1 MLTRIL
7 KGWQFVSYGSYGSR
21 LIAAAALLH
30 VVVTVGLFVVGR
42 SQIAPSLIDRDGI
55 MESLAH
61 DSYDYR
67 REALGLP
74 IINEDDPGAEPQQ
87 PRHAHVKVLALEFAI
102 FGRFF
107 GNTILSAEPFN
118 LLSYVSILILVM
130 MLGREM
136 GIRRF
141 ALVAVGIVAVWPTFL
156 LHSTQFLKDSP
167 FIALALALILIVT
180 TWLTR
185 TYTWR
190 DAVIYGLALSLT
202 SGLLLLIRLK
212 FAGFIFA
219 IICAGFV
226 CLIIR
231 QVVQARLLY
240 RNLICPVLILSVT
253 ALTAFYL
260 PNPDERFKQNPSD
273 QIGVYKLN
281 DPEPLHTVL
290 YRERTS
296 DKTTMTPSIS
306 AKVSSLAGR
315 ALRGAAAARFDFSNS
330 YRGSGS
336 LIDRDVYFN
345 SYTDLFRYLPRA
357 LAIGLWAPFPNMW
370 FGPGKQVGTA
380 GRLLSGAETLVMYLV
395 ELLILVALWRARADL
410 ANWLWLSIYTLGVT
424 GLGLIVSNVGAL
436 YRARYLFLIL
446 LIILAVKSLEGILT
460 SWKTGR
466 PIAPERNSPNSP
478 QRAKRGNPKAIKGL
492 AVIAILL
499 CVLAATW
506 GFFGRSAIAPGA
518 SSGVLDFTLIN
529 RTRSSLNGIYLSPH
543 DSAVWQENV
552 LSEQKLP
559 NGQMVTIRFSP
570 EQQPAAWDLRVEVN
584 SKGGAEWKNLS
595 LREIS
600 KIILRVSEDEKVF
613 FAEIE

>member
-370 FGPGKQVGTA
+370 FGAGKQVGTT
-380 GRLLSGAETLVMYLV
+380 GRLLAGAESLFMYLCG
-395 ELLILVALWRARADL
+395 LLALVAIWRAPRGL
-410 ANWLWLSIYTLGVT
+410 ANWLLLSIYALGVT

-436 YRARYLFLIL
+436 YRVRYLFLIL
-446 LIILAVKSLEGILT
+446 LIVLAVKGLESIGA
-460 SWKTGR
+460 SWMAGR
-466 PIAPERNSPNSP
+466 SIPLEDNEPNKP
-478 QRAKRGNPKAIKGL
+478 QRGQAGNQKAIKGL
-492 AVIAILL
+492 PVIVMAVL
-499 CVLAATW
+499 VVAATW
-506 GFFGRSAIAPGA
+506 AFFGAPAVATGA
-518 SSGVLDFTLIN
+518 SSASTSSWAAS
-529 RTRSSLNGIYLSPH
+529 RSRSSASCNRHRTSRSP
-543 DSAVWQENV
+543 
-552 LSEQKLP
+552 
-559 NGQMVTIRFSP
+559 
-570 EQQPAAWDLRVEVN
+570 
-584 SKGGAEWKNLS
+584 
-595 LREIS
+595 
-600 KIILRVSEDEKVF
+600 
-613 FAEIE
+613 